1 MGLFNRK
8 TIEAAKPAV
17 AAARG
22 NGGFAGAGA
31 NLGAS
36 MVDKFTFYTASPSVE
51 AALSVPTISR
61 ARDLICS
68 MIGALTFKQYALQWN
83 GEELEKIYLPP
94 DTWFQQPDPNVTRNF
109 ILSNTASDLLMFGRA
124 FWVITE
130 RLGNGFPSAFTWI
143 PAQNVYTLDQTG
155 PQWFGPSSQIT
166 FQGAPLEAKDV
177 VQFLSPNGGLIYQG
191 YMAITTALRLQK
203 AAEKFATNEIPA
215 GYLRQTGGEPMN
227 AQDLADMAAA
237 FASARQSSTIAAL
250 NEYVEYKE
258 TSHKPDDLQLVQS
271 REFMA
276 LEMARLANI
285 PPYLV
290 GVSVPGYTYQNADS
304 ARNDLYQFGAAPLI
318 ECIQQTLS
326 MNSIIP
332 RGRFIELD
340 VHSYLEENDMDT
352 EQEERQNG
360 DETAGG
366 DGPNVAGTLPPVGR
380 PRAVK

>member
-1 MGLFNRK
+1 MALFNRK
-8 TIEAAKPAV
+8 TAETPKPAV

-22 NGGFAGAGA
+22 YASGGL
-31 NLGAS
+31 NPGAS
-36 MVDKFTFYTASPSVE
+36 MVDKFVFYTASPSVE

-68 MIGALTFKQYALQWN
+68 MVGCLTIKQYSLQWN
-83 GEELEKIYLPP
+83 GEYMEKIYLPP
-94 DTWFQQPDPNVTRNF
+94 DTWFTHPDPNVTRNF

-124 FWVITE
+124 FWVVTE

-155 PQWFGPSSQIT
+155 PQWFGPSDQIT
-166 FQGAPLEAKDV
+166 FQGAPLNAKDV
-177 VQFLSPNGGLIYQG
+177 IQFLSPNGGLIYQG
-191 YMAITTALRLQK
+191 QSAITTALRLQK
-203 AAEKFATNEIPA
+203 AAERFAVNEIPS
-215 GYLRQTGGEPMN
+215 GYLKQTGGEPMT

-237 FASARQSSTIAAL
+237 FAAARQQSTVAAL
-250 NEYVEYKE
+250 NEYVDYKE

-304 ARNDLYQFGAAPLI
+304 ARMDLYQFGAKPLI
-318 ECIQQTLS
+318 EAIEQTLS
-326 MNSIIP
+326 MNSVIP
-332 RGRFIELD
+332 RGRYVELD
-340 VHSYLEENDMDT
+340 VAAYLRENGMANNSSDD
-352 EQEERQNG
+352 NG
-360 DETAGG
+360 TAGG
-366 DGPNVAGTLPPVGR
+366 GGLNVASTLPPV
-380 PRAVK
+380 AVH